1 MSNPRLS
8 ILQVQTRRRSILGK
22 ARENNDRT
30 ACNGFSSV
38 SNGGGKDM
46 IRRPSAVIGASVVIA
61 CAILAIAAWV
71 LVEMRHDALTRA
83 QEAAINVSLLVERDT
98 ARNLE
103 VYDLSLQAVIEG
115 LEHPGVR
122 ELPPDL
128 RRMVLFD
135 RAATA
140 KDLGSLLVLDEA
152 GNVVIDSKSESPR
165 RVNVGDRDYF
175 KVHRDSPNVGL
186 YVSHPFEPRLNG
198 GGTSIALSR
207 RLSHPDGSFAGVVV
221 GIMRLNYF
229 RNLFAG
235 VSLGAGGSMALMLA
249 DGTML
254 MRRPYDAKVV
264 GRSLKGTANYTRFTQ
279 APSGDFFGTAAI
291 DGVERWYAFRHIGNF
306 PLILD
311 VALATRDIYAEW
323 HRRAWIIGSLIGAV
337 DVLIL
342 TLAVL
347 FAQQLKRRLAMEAE
361 LRSLA
366 RTDGLTKLGNR
377 RAFDEMAQAE
387 WRRAQRSDLPLS
399 LLIIDVDHFKSFNDL
414 YGHSAGD
421 DALAAV
427 AQCIGESVRR
437 PGDSAAR
444 YGGEEFAVVLPNTNR
459 SGAVQ
464 VAETIR
470 AAVQALGLTHMA
482 SMHQVVTVSIG
493 VACMT
498 EHRFATLRVFVNA
511 ADGALYDAKSAGRNR
526 VACESDSAEA
536 HAAALRTNRTINT

>member
-1 MSNPRLS
+1 M
-8 ILQVQTRRRSILGK
+8 QW
-22 ARENNDRT
+22 
-30 ACNGFSSV
+30 FSSV

-71 LVEMRHDALTRA
+71 LIEMRHDALTRA
-83 QEAAINVSLLVERDT
+83 QEAATNVSLLVERDT

-103 VYDLSLQAVIEG
+103 VYDLSLQAVMEG

-140 KDLGSLLVLDEA
+140 KDMGSLLVLDEA

-221 GIMRLNYF
+221 GTMRLNYF

-264 GRSLKGTANYTRFTQ
+264 GRSLMGTANYTRFTQ

-337 DVLIL
+337 DVLIFS
-342 TLAVL
+342 LAVL
-347 FAQQLKRRLAMEAE
+347 FAQQLKRRLAMETE

-399 LLIIDVDHFKSFNDL
+399 LLMIDVDHFKSFNDL

-459 SGAVQ
+459 GGAVQ
-464 VAETIR
+464 VAEKIR

-498 EHRFATLRVFVNA
+498 EHRFATLRVFVNT

-526 VACESDSAEA
+526 VACEFDSAEA
-536 HAAALRTNRTINT
+536 HAAALRTTRTINT

>member
-1 MSNPRLS
+1 M
-8 ILQVQTRRRSILGK
+8 
-22 ARENNDRT
+22 
-30 ACNGFSSV
+30 
-38 SNGGGKDM
+38 SNGGGKDVT
-46 IRRPSAVIGASVVIA
+46 RRPSAVIGASVVIA
-61 CAILAIAAWV
+61 GAILAIAAWV

-83 QEAAINVSLLVERDT
+83 QEAAINVSLLVDRDT

-122 ELPPDL
+122 ELPSDL

-140 KDLGSLLVLDEA
+140 KDMGSLLVLDEA

-186 YVSHPFEPRLNG
+186 YVSHPFEPRLTG

-221 GIMRLNYF
+221 GTMRLNYF
-229 RNLFAG
+229 RDLFAG
-235 VSLGAGGSMALMLA
+235 VNLGAGGSMALMLA

-264 GRSLKGTANYTRFTQ
+264 GRSLMGTANYTRFTQ

-291 DGVERWYAFRHIGNF
+291 DGVQRWYAFRHIGNF

-323 HRRAWIIGSLIGAV
+323 HRRAWIIGSLVGAV
-337 DVLIL
+337 DVVIL

-377 RAFDEMAQAE
+377 RTFDEMAQAE

-399 LLIIDVDHFKSFNDL
+399 LLMIDVDHFKSFNDL

-427 AQCIGESVRR
+427 AQCIGESIRR

-459 SGAVQ
+459 GSAVQ
-464 VAETIR
+464 VAEKIR

-498 EHRFATLRVFVNA
+498 ERRFAMLRVFVNA
-511 ADGALYDAKSAGRNR
+511 ADGALYEAKGAGRNR

-536 HAAALRTNRTINT
+536 HAAAPRTNRTINT